1 MPTMSEDL
9 PTVPSDVTHD
19 TPLESLN
26 LNWQGKDLPEREQ
39 TKHVHR
45 LHPFR

>member
-19 TPLESLN
+19 TIRELESELA
-26 LNWQGKDLPEREQ
+26 GERSA
-39 TKHVHR
+39 
-45 LHPFR
+45 